1 MSSNDKK
8 EDIGLKKKYVFFN
21 DPDIIVKRAEN
32 LVNTH
37 LGLKKLQ
44 IDDSKKDLKETS
56 NNTSQL
62 DFKNVENLLSFH
74 PVQPYPFT
82 FISAVKRKLS
92 LGDHPNTQKKLY
104 DFGNKTEGEVY
115 SKELKLS
122 SNHNLYQAMQNM
134 AFRESIKVPDLKMS
148 AKTLDYS
155 SKDNPT
161 SKDVAGIKLAVSSND
176 FVPERSEKTSRE
188 RVQRKLDFSLSEGP
202 SVVACE
208 NVEPLK
214 APNVS
219 IASNFSKKK
228 EHVRENSREK
238 ENRSK
243 RIRKDDSLYTKSDE
257 VLYSSSDFSK
267 RSKSPR
273 HVSRKDITDNTSGSV
288 SVGRVKSDRL
298 PLFVPKECD
307 FVLTKPKT
315 KNFATS
321 TTRKDSDKKH
331 RCSNV
336 QSTKLRDTSL
346 ECKNKASNNES
357 HSDRTTKPSEK
368 NVIKDTLKNMVF
380 DSIEYKCKEDL
391 QPLKQTDEH
400 KYKLENKQVKQQ
412 NKVSSQ
418 SVNKQA
424 GIGIKEYNKRIY
436 NKTKTSIN
444 RIEGK
449 HYVTYSDTSGDVE
462 IISDSNSSLKKRNN
476 TCSTVFTELSKYKDT
491 DKFKTIQSL
500 HLKKS
505 GKDYEHSNYIEDSSS
520 VQCTDTSSNK
530 NEAFSQDVNVSN
542 KLQSS
547 NNDLT
552 NLNESSLREAL
563 LDPRWITFRDTN
575 YTQEEFRDLVT
586 PDMNLIFR
594 SKRKKQVAQG
604 NEANVDGAK
613 TSKYKTSAKPE
624 TIQHGIQLL
633 HPTAL
638 HMQFQA
644 ELHLL
649 DSMNE
654 SLRQVMDV
662 EKSFYNVKNEQ
673 EKELIQKQNQAAD
686 EFILH
691 LDDMGKNTTID
702 KKNADRVSQINDNT
716 SIEKVVIDK
725 RMINKIDE
733 ASSID
738 EQVFMQKE
746 ETEEQNNNLRK
757 RNKSIIEVAE
767 VQTQTVNDIG
777 TQTDICPGRRS
788 LTNSFLEIH
797 ENTHGHELSLE
808 DYEIPLLSLGSR
820 DQFEDLDQL
829 EDLSLPSKVR
839 TMSEI
844 SLHETTSS
852 IKTETGTEISISTR
866 DVTCSFNKNL
876 DLEIAQLI
884 RDEKQ
889 RYDKIEMLFKSR
901 EKTLHD
907 RTKKLAKLEEQ
918 KRALRDTGQDS
929 RISSV
934 KKKQRALLLKLQQ
947 EKDEMNRLKEL
958 HKIASQERKVMLQK
972 QRNMLNPQMS
982 TKNILTKLK
991 RSADSH
997 SPRRSCGPMKGYD
1010 IRSNSSMSSL
1020 VDSDKSLHDKSLH
1033 DKSHIDP
1040 KIPLTENDL
1049 QFQKINLSST
1059 EKIANLVDESNISLL
1074 KYDKLNDSVEDL
1086 KSQNKYAVNS
1096 PKSSN
1101 KLKYELRS
1109 RKFEDKMPKADII
1122 KLRSHQLDVESK
1134 LMQGH
1139 CVNVAGHVHE
1149 KQKTISLQSLQQDL
1163 DNSITEYVKSESD
1176 TLVDELSKKSKSSQ
1190 VDFRSVTSLKEKE
1203 PFSRDTAVNTETIQ
1217 ELITSVEQ
1225 DALSKTSKSSQV
1237 SEDTLQTYSRNSK
1250 KTDKS
1255 ISSDKEITKK
1265 FQQNSE
1271 LKASTKRKNSK
1282 CQRTRS
1288 SSTILTENILRS
1300 KSSSQIEEFTKHHN
1314 KRTKIENEFI
1324 QSDRNDEGSIL
1335 DELDLST
1342 DRTINQNAIEVLFR
1356 QSNAMKDKNSK
1367 LFADIIDESKE
1378 NISVENVFER
1388 SLENYSDNNY
1398 PSKDKGKNA
1407 HNCGDISTRS
1417 QLGTFAI
1424 SNHNTVDNGK
1434 EYTRS
1439 IVIRSQNHDF
1449 KTSKKLEQILNA
1461 REAALVSRRN
1471 CVEEWMAWDARLRAE
1486 EERVARMEQAAYKL
1500 VTTTSALSHQDS
1512 TLSSDTS
1519 DVEGRIELL
1528 TEKLAERRIEMS
1540 RLKKEARKQTK
1551 QKLKALEANLLNQI
1565 KKYDTT
1571 IHEMRKKLESR
1582 KETMKDNDRLAIESK
1597 SLAEFKVPDIPLK
1610 RIQEIYKKSDLL
1622 RSRSESDLLSTKIQ
1636 QKGIIKNIQTLIYES
1651 KSEETNFLKP
1661 SQIIKRNNV
1670 VESSNTKKQD
1680 IHYNVQSIFA
1690 DLKDT
1695 EYEKL
1700 RSISISSTSDDDQ
1713 GEKATNYNTTFHS
1726 SGTQTNHTLVSVP
1739 EILTAAISS
1748 DNNSRD
1754 IKDEVSVINTDTDIP
1769 TASELKQSKSYRSD
1783 QLAIIE
1789 PKSDLIDV
1797 EQVPLKNLVS
1807 QSNTIETSKTN
1818 NSKLISNKSETYIPS
1833 SNMELATNND
1843 SGTLTYSKKLHFLQL
1858 NNKNLNE
1865 DINCLE
1871 NELKALSEMML
1882 RISSLSNEKH
1892 DNEEKSTLR
1901 DISEVFSKSELIDN
1915 NTLIS
1920 NKEKDKTI
1928 QSDITDTEIP
1938 IKTDINTEISSHST
1952 DISKLNPASDPA
1964 DLAENVSHVI
1974 SGLIPEEEIFSES
1987 NQEIDYKAESK
1998 KILNEIEKSI
2008 ISEHAKILEGD
2019 TNSSIISL
2027 ETNTQKIQKLNKDFP
2042 YYLPTTD
2049 INKKSESPISIEENK
2064 SLNYAKDT
2072 FEINTPLD
2080 KEMIDDKSVD
2090 VQFVAQESYGE
2101 NLSENIESIST
2112 NISEQS
2118 PMTEDDS
2125 LKKGNDVIANESI
2138 LHLENISQ
2146 IKDNED
2152 SLQIENI
2159 SSAENNEIHL
2169 SSRDFTNKE
2178 EINTGQYN
2186 ISNSK
2191 DKENIISQNANTLS
2205 VNLVK
2210 RDFNVEENQSEVI
2223 STEKMSVDKDDWTIS
2238 DSFNIVHDEE
2248 ENEGEQTENREIE
2261 SHIHISS
2268 DYKNISEEE
2277 NDVVQDF
2284 TENLSVS
2291 MEDESMLLP
2300 RAESTNI
2307 DALNLKINETDIEKT
2322 TDELDDILDIIAR
2335 ENDKVYD
2342 KEGKQYVGTD
2352 KTNEN
2357 INDIKSI
2364 KSSISL
2370 GKENDN
2376 NKLDEINIQTKIIL
2390 ETDNMDLTIESPFP
2404 SITCDSTLDDKLQI
2418 HKLSTSDNNTINITP
2433 LYLEYSKN
2441 RINASSD
2448 AIDIPSNKLDDVSVV
2463 NIELNLEIE
2472 GKDTVQQEIVQSRE
2486 IIITKSDSESTE
2498 DLLPQL
2504 EISTKIELSDEELSG
2519 KNNIHD
2525 ENKESHVTYLTAIE
2539 KESKSPVIE
2548 KQIDLESLPEP
2559 ESSEGEQLDN
2569 LVEIAES
2576 SLDVIEKLSETAEIH
2591 SNKSASLSENN
2602 KQEDIERNLSRENE
2616 ASNNC
2621 QFTQEQSLAS
2631 KFHTTNA
2638 IDIITKAQ
2646 FEVLRDPEYEDIS
2659 EESLEVS
2666 EILDKTESQK
2676 TQSLQK
2682 GTTIS
2687 ENYQAVHKSEVLR
2700 ILDEISQKSLPELIK
2715 TLQEDKKEVQPVETI
2730 STKEVTDPSLLD
2742 NENQIIQ
2749 IEQSTDPNIEIM
2761 KDTVSD
2767 NSKLTKIETEEV
2779 SNKLND
2785 LLSQSEGKD
2794 VKVISDVDQSAV
2806 QKHEDVSSDSSEGG
2820 DTPVGV
2826 SEIEIDSPRD
2836 LNNSRLNIDALDDDL
2851 LSNTNIGKQDQS
2863 KTDFHAT
2870 PIVTTSEKD
2879 IEAMIDK
2886 IKASLKQPGLEVA
2899 DLEAKLLRIQQL
2911 QIELE
2916 IKKLEAEEV
2925 YYVREIPNKP
2935 PPPYTP
2941 PGDNRISI
2949 AIASPSPPPAVIP
2962 SNIEELTAF
2971 TEKATALI
2979 YKAKQSG
2986 QDIMT
2991 LEAPPEIYELTKES
3005 NEIAKKDRKIYNT
3018 FLFDLCKE
3026 TISEVYQ
3033 AEYEKP
3039 GPSWMK
3045 PNVKTKPAMK
3055 IPKTVEELH
3064 EYVSKEVATLF
3075 GFKTK
3080 LQRENMVMRW
3090 SRKRR
3095 DRVDEL
3101 LAREAQAE
3109 EDEWTKFHHDEL
3121 AVKNGLT
3128 VAILETL
3135 IMETTSVVKV
3145 AHAKKRKV
3153 MI

>member
-32 LVNTH
+32 LVNTQLKSH
-37 LGLKKLQ
+37 FGLKKHL
-44 IDDSKKDLKETS
+44 IDNSKEDLKETS
-56 NNTSQL
+56 NNPSQL
-62 DFKNVENLLSFH
+62 DFKNVENLFSFH

-82 FISAVKRKLS
+82 FMNAVKRKLS

-104 DFGNKTEGEVY
+104 DSGNKTEGEVY
-115 SKELKLS
+115 SKELKFS
-122 SNHNLYQAMQNM
+122 SNHNFYQAIQNM
-134 AFRESIKVPDLKMS
+134 AFRESLKVPELKMS
-148 AKTLDYS
+148 TKTLDYS

-161 SKDVAGIKLAVSSND
+161 SKDVAGIKLALSSND
-176 FVPERSEKTSRE
+176 FVPEKTSRE

-202 SVVACE
+202 SVVTCE
-208 NVEPLK
+208 NIESLK

-219 IASNFSKKK
+219 IASSFSKKK

-243 RIRKDDSLYTKSDE
+243 RIRKDESLYTKSDE
-257 VLYSSSDFSK
+257 ILYSSSDFSK

-273 HVSRKDITDNTSGSV
+273 HVSRKDITDNTSASV
-288 SVGRVKSDRL
+288 SVGRVKTDRL
-298 PLFVPKECD
+298 PLFVPRESD
-307 FVLTKPKT
+307 FALTKPKT

-336 QSTKLRDTSL
+336 QSAKLRDTSL
-346 ECKNKASNNES
+346 ECKNKTGNNES
-357 HSDRTTKPSEK
+357 HSDRTIKPSEK
-368 NVIKDTLKNMVF
+368 NVTKDAVKNMVF

-400 KYKLENKQVKQQ
+400 KYKSENKQVKQQ
-412 NKVSSQ
+412 SKVLSQ

-424 GIGIKEYNKRIY
+424 GIGVKDCNKRIY

-449 HYVTYSDTSGDVE
+449 HYVAYSDTSGDLE
-462 IISDSNSSLKKRNN
+462 IISDSNSSFKKRNN
-476 TCSTVFTELSKYKDT
+476 TCSTVYTELSQNKDT
-491 DKFKTIQSL
+491 DKFQTTQSL

-530 NEAFSQDVNVSN
+530 NEASSQDVNLSN

-552 NLNESSLREAL
+552 DLNESSLPEAL
-563 LDPRWITFRDTN
+563 LDSRWITYRDSN

-594 SKRKKQVAQG
+594 SKRKKQVAQD
-604 NEANVDGAK
+604 NDPNVDGGK

-624 TIQHGIQLL
+624 TTQHGMQLL

-644 ELHLL
+644 ELQLL

-662 EKSFYNVKNEQ
+662 EKNLLNVKNEQ

-691 LDDMGKNTTID
+691 LDDVGKSTTID
-702 KKNADRVSQINDNT
+702 KKNTDKVVSQINDNT
-716 SIEKVVIDK
+716 GIEKGVVTDK

-738 EQVFMQKE
+738 EQVFIKKE
-746 ETEEQNNNLRK
+746 DTDKQNNNLRK
-757 RNKSIIEVAE
+757 KNKSIIEVAE

-788 LTNSFLEIH
+788 LANSFLEIH
-797 ENTHGHELSLE
+797 ENAHELPLD

-852 IKTETGTEISISTR
+852 IRTETGTEISISTR

-884 RDEKQ
+884 KDEKQ

-958 HKIASQERKVMLQK
+958 HKIASQERKLMLQK

-1020 VDSDKSLHDKSLH
+1020 VDSDKSLHDKS
-1033 DKSHIDP
+1033 HIDP
-1040 KIPLTENDL
+1040 KIQLTENDM
-1049 QFQKINLSST
+1049 QFQKINLST
-1059 EKIANLVDESNISLL
+1059 IEKIASLVDESANISLL
-1074 KYDKLNDSVEDL
+1074 KYGKLNDTIEDSKL
-1086 KSQNKYAVNS
+1086 QSIYAGNS
-1096 PKSSN
+1096 PKGSS

-1109 RKFEDKMPKADII
+1109 RKFEDKMPTADII

-1139 CVNVAGHVHE
+1139 CMNVAGHVHE
-1149 KQKTISLQSLQQDL
+1149 KQKTISLQTLQQDL

-1203 PFSRDTAVNTETIQ
+1203 PFSKDTAVNTETIQ

-1255 ISSDKEITKK
+1255 ISSDKEITNK

-1314 KRTKIENEFI
+1314 KRTKIENKFI
-1324 QSDRNDEGSIL
+1324 QSDRNDEDSIL

-1342 DRTINQNAIEVLFR
+1342 DQTINQNAIEVLFR

-1378 NISVENVFER
+1378 NISVENVIER
-1388 SLENYSDNNY
+1388 SLKNYSDNNY

-1407 HNCGDISTRS
+1407 QNCGDISTRS

-1439 IVIRSQNHDF
+1439 IIIRSQNHDF

-1471 CVEEWMAWDARLRAE
+1471 CVEDWMAWDARLRAE
-1486 EERVARMEQAAYKL
+1486 EERLARMEQAAYKL
-1500 VTTTSALSHQDS
+1500 VTATSALSHQDS

-1582 KETMKDNDRLAIESK
+1582 KEAVKDNDRLAIESK

-1636 QKGIIKNIQTLIYES
+1636 QKGIIKNIQSLIYES
-1651 KSEETNFLKP
+1651 KSEETNFSKP
-1661 SQIIKRNNV
+1661 SQTVKRNNV
-1670 VESSNTKKQD
+1670 VESSDTKKQD
-1680 IHYNVQSIFA
+1680 IHYYVQSIFGN
-1690 DLKDT
+1690 LKDA
-1695 EYEKL
+1695 EYNKL

-1713 GEKATNYNTTFHS
+1713 GEKATNYNTTFPYS

-1739 EILTAAISS
+1739 EILTVAISS

-1754 IKDEVSVINTDTDIP
+1754 IKDEVSIINTDTDIH
-1769 TASELKQSKSYRSD
+1769 TASELKQSESHRSD

-1797 EQVPLKNLVS
+1797 EQVPLKSHVS
-1807 QSNTIETSKTN
+1807 QSNTIETSKTD
-1818 NSKLISNKSETYIPS
+1818 NSKLISNRSETYTPS
-1833 SNMELATNND
+1833 SNMELVTNND

-1871 NELKALSEMML
+1871 NELKALSEMMS
-1882 RISSLSNEKH
+1882 RISSLSNEKP
-1892 DNEEKSTLR
+1892 DNEEKSTSK
-1901 DISEVFSKSELIDN
+1901 DISEVFSKSELTDN

-1920 NKEKDKTI
+1920 NKEKNKTI
-1928 QSDITDTEIP
+1928 QSDITNIEIP
-1938 IKTDINTEISSHST
+1938 IKTDINSEITSYST
-1952 DISKLNPASDPA
+1952 DISKLKPTDDTE

-1974 SGLIPEEEIFSES
+1974 SGLIPEEETLFSES

-2019 TNSSIISL
+2019 TNSSIIPL
-2027 ETNTQKIQKLNKDFP
+2027 ETNTQMIQKLNKDFP
-2042 YYLPTTD
+2042 YYLSTTD
-2049 INKKSESPISIEENK
+2049 INKKSESPISIEENT
-2064 SLNYAKDT
+2064 SLKYVKDT
-2072 FEINTPLD
+2072 SEINTSLD
-2080 KEMIDDKSVD
+2080 KEMIHDKSVD
-2090 VQFVAQESYGE
+2090 DRLLVQESYGE
-2101 NLSENIESIST
+2101 KLSENVESIPT
-2112 NISEQS
+2112 NISEQDPIS
-2118 PMTEDDS
+2118 EEES
-2125 LKKGNDVIANESI
+2125 LKKDNDVIVNESI
-2138 LHLENISQ
+2138 LHFESISQ
-2146 IKDNED
+2146 FKDNEA
-2152 SLQIENI
+2152 SLQVENI
-2159 SSAENNEIHL
+2159 SSAENNEIHI
-2169 SSRDFTNKE
+2169 SSRDLTNKE

-2191 DKENIISQNANTLS
+2191 DEDNIISQNVNTLS
-2205 VNLVK
+2205 VNLIE
-2210 RDFNVEENQSEVI
+2210 RDFNVEENESEVI

-2238 DSFNIVHDEE
+2238 DDSFNIAHDEV
-2248 ENEGEQTENREIE
+2248 ENEEQTQNREIE
-2261 SHIHISS
+2261 SYIHISS
-2268 DYKNISEEE
+2268 DCKNISQKE
-2277 NDVVQDF
+2277 NDVVVQDF

-2291 MEDESMLLP
+2291 IEDESIILP

-2307 DALNLKINETDIEKT
+2307 DALNLKINETDTREKT

-2335 ENDKVYD
+2335 ENDKEHD
-2342 KEGKQYVGTD
+2342 NEGKQYTGTD
-2352 KTNEN
+2352 KTDEN

-2364 KSSISL
+2364 NKKSISL

-2376 NKLDEINIQTKIIL
+2376 ELNEINIQTKIIL
-2390 ETDNMDLTIESPFP
+2390 EADNMDLTIESPFP

-2418 HKLSTSDNNTINITP
+2418 HKLSISDNNTMNITP
-2433 LYLEYSKN
+2433 LYLEYNKN
-2441 RINASSD
+2441 RINASSE
-2448 AIDIPSNKLDDVSVV
+2448 AIDIPSNKLDDISVV
-2463 NIELNLEIE
+2463 NIKLNLEIE
-2472 GKDTVQQEIVQSRE
+2472 GKGTVQQEIVQSRE
-2486 IIITKSDSESTE
+2486 IIITKPDSESAE

-2504 EISTKIELSDEELSG
+2504 EISTKIELSDEEPSDT
-2519 KNNIHD
+2519 NAIHD
-2525 ENKESHVTYLTAIE
+2525 KNKESHVTYCTAIE

-2548 KQIDLESLPEP
+2548 EQIDLESLPEP

-2569 LVEIAES
+2569 LIEVLES
-2576 SLDVIEKLSETAEIH
+2576 SLDVIEKLPEPVEIH
-2591 SNKSASLSENN
+2591 SNKSDSLSENN
-2602 KQEDIERNLSRENE
+2602 KQDIERKLLRENE
-2616 ASNNC
+2616 PSSNRKS
-2621 QFTQEQSLAS
+2621 TQEQNTVKA
-2631 KFHTTNA
+2631 NA
-2638 IDIITKAQ
+2638 INIITKAQ
-2646 FEVLRDPEYEDIS
+2646 FEVLRDPDYEDIS

-2676 TQSLQK
+2676 TQSSQK
-2682 GTTIS
+2682 GTRIS
-2687 ENYQAVHKSEVLR
+2687 ENYQGVQNSKVLT
-2700 ILDEISQKSLPELIK
+2700 ILDEISQRALPELIK

-2730 STKEVTDPSLLD
+2730 STKEVTDPSSLD

-2767 NSKLTKIETEEV
+2767 NSKLTEIETEEV
-2779 SNKLND
+2779 STKLND
-2785 LLSQSEGKD
+2785 LLSQSEDKD
-2794 VKVISDVDQSAV
+2794 AKIISDIDQNAI
-2806 QKHEDVSSDSSEGG
+2806 QKHEDTSSDSSEGG
-2820 DTPVGV
+2820 DTPAGV

-2836 LNNSRLNIDALDDDL
+2836 LNNSRLNIDVLDDDL
-2851 LSNTNIGKQDQS
+2851 LSNANMGKKDQS

-2879 IEAMIDK
+2879 IQAMIDK

-2899 DLEAKLLRIQQL
+2899 DFEAKLLRVQQL

-3039 GPSWMK
+3039 GPSWTK
-3045 PNVKTKPAMK
+3045 PNVKTKPAIK
-3055 IPKTVEELH
+3055 IPKNVEELH

>member
-1 MSSNDKK
+1 MSNNCKK

-21 DPDIIVKRAEN
+21 DPDIIVKRAES
-32 LVNTH
+32 LVNTQLRSH
-37 LGLKKLQ
+37 LGLKKQ
-44 IDDSKKDLKETS
+44 QVDDSKQDLKEKT
-56 NNTSQL
+56 NDIPQL

-92 LGDHPNTQKKLY
+92 LGDHPDTQKKLY
-104 DFGNKTEGEVY
+104 DSGHRTEAEVY
-115 SKELKLS
+115 SRELKFS
-122 SNHNLYQAMQNM
+122 TNHNLYQAMQNM
-134 AFRESIKVPDLKMS
+134 AFREPLKVPDLKMS
-148 AKTLDYS
+148 TKTLDYS

-202 SVVACE
+202 SVIACE
-208 NVEPLK
+208 NIEPLK

-219 IASNFSKKK
+219 IASSFSKKK
-228 EHVRENSREK
+228 EHVRESSREK

-257 VLYSSSDFSK
+257 ILYSSSDFSK

-273 HVSRKDITDNTSGSV
+273 HVSRKDITDNTSGSI
-288 SVGRVKSDRL
+288 SVGRIKTDRL
-298 PLFVPKECD
+298 PLFVPRESD

-321 TTRKDSDKKH
+321 TARKDNDKKH

-336 QSTKLRDTSL
+336 QSAKLRDTSL
-346 ECKNKASNNES
+346 ECKNKTGGNEL
-357 HSDRTTKPSEK
+357 HSQK
-368 NVIKDTLKNMVF
+368 NIIKDTARSMVF

-391 QPLKQTDEH
+391 QSLKQTDEH

-412 NKVSSQ
+412 NKVLNQ
-418 SVNKQA
+418 SLNKQA
-424 GIGIKEYNKRIY
+424 GIGFKEHNKRVY
-436 NKTKTSIN
+436 DKTKTSIN

-449 HYVTYSDTSGDVE
+449 HYVTYSDTSGDIE
-462 IISDSNSSLKKRNN
+462 IVSDSNTSLKKRSS
-476 TCSTVFTELSKYKDT
+476 TCSAVLTQQSQSKDI
-491 DKFKTIQSL
+491 DKSQTMQSL
-500 HLKKS
+500 HSKKS
-505 GKDYEHSNYIEDSSS
+505 GKDNENSNYIENSSLE
-520 VQCTDTSSNK
+520 CTDISSNK
-530 NEAFSQDVNVSN
+530 NEAFSQDVNLSN

-552 NLNESSLREAL
+552 DLNESSLPEAL
-563 LDPRWITFRDTN
+563 LDPRRISFRDDN
-575 YTQEEFRDLVT
+575 YTQDEFRDLVT

-594 SKRKKQVAQG
+594 SKRKKQMAQSNDTNIDCG
-604 NEANVDGAK
+604 K
-613 TSKYKTSAKPE
+613 TSKYKTSTKPE

-673 EKELIQKQNQAAD
+673 EKELIQKQNQATD
-686 EFILH
+686 ELILH
-691 LDDMGKNTTID
+691 LDDVGKNGTID
-702 KKNADRVSQINDNT
+702 KENTDKVVSQINDNT
-716 SIEKVVIDK
+716 GIEKVVTDK
-725 RMINKIDE
+725 RMTNKIDE
-733 ASSID
+733 ASFID
-738 EQVFMQKE
+738 EQAFMKKE
-746 ETEEQNNNLRK
+746 ETDEQNNNLRK
-757 RNKSIIEVAE
+757 RTKSVIEVAE

-777 TQTDICPGRRS
+777 TQTDIYPGRRNLS
-788 LTNSFLEIH
+788 NRFLEIH
-797 ENTHGHELSLE
+797 ENAHGQELSLE
-808 DYEIPLLSLGSR
+808 DCEIPLLSLGSR

-866 DVTCSFNKNL
+866 DVTCSFNKYL

-884 RDEKQ
+884 KDEKQ

-907 RTKKLAKLEEQ
+907 RTKKLVKLEEQ

-958 HKIASQERKVMLQK
+958 HKIASQERKLMLQK
-972 QRNMLNPQMS
+972 QRNMFNPQMS

-991 RSADSH
+991 RSADSQ
-997 SPRRSCGPMKGYD
+997 SPRRLSGPMKGYD

-1020 VDSDKSLHDKSLH
+1020 VDSDKSQHDKSQ
-1033 DKSHIDP
+1033 IDP
-1040 KIPLTENDL
+1040 KIQLTENDM
-1049 QFQKINLSST
+1049 QFQKVGLSNV
-1059 EKIANLVDESNISLL
+1059 EKIANLADESNISLL
-1074 KYDKLNDSVEDL
+1074 KYDKLNDTIEDL
-1086 KSQNKYAVNS
+1086 KSQNKYTLNS
-1096 PKSSN
+1096 QKGGN

-1109 RKFEDKMPKADII
+1109 RKFEEKMPKADII

-1149 KQKTISLQSLQQDL
+1149 KQKTISLQSLQDL
-1163 DNSITEYVKSESD
+1163 DNTITEYIKSESD

-1190 VDFRSVTSLKEKE
+1190 VDFRSVISSKDKE

-1217 ELITSVEQ
+1217 EQITSIEQ

-1237 SEDTLQTYSRNSK
+1237 SEDTFQTHSRNSN

-1271 LKASTKRKNSK
+1271 FKASTKRKNSK

-1342 DRTINQNAIEVLFR
+1342 DQTINQNAIEVLIR

-1378 NISVENVFER
+1378 NISVQNVFER
-1388 SLENYSDNNY
+1388 SLENYSENNY

-1407 HNCGDISTRS
+1407 QNCGDISARS

-1424 SNHNTVDNGK
+1424 SNHNSVDNEK

-1500 VTTTSALSHQDS
+1500 VTATSALSHQDS

-1582 KETMKDNDRLAIESK
+1582 KESVKDSDKLAIESK

-1610 RIQEIYKKSDLL
+1610 RIQEIYKNSDLL

-1636 QKGIIKNIQTLIYES
+1636 QKGIVKNIQALIYES
-1651 KSEETNFLKP
+1651 KCEETNFSKS
-1661 SQIIKRNNV
+1661 SQIIKRDNV
-1670 VESSNTKKQD
+1670 LESSNTKKQD

-1700 RSISISSTSDDDQ
+1700 RSISMSSTSDDDQ
-1713 GEKATNYNTTFHS
+1713 GEKATHYNTTFHS

-1739 EILTAAISS
+1739 EQFTVAISS
-1748 DNNSRD
+1748 DNNSKD
-1754 IKDEVSVINTDTDIP
+1754 IQSEISVVNTDTDIL
-1769 TASELKQSKSYRSD
+1769 TESELKLSKSHRSD
-1783 QLAIIE
+1783 QLTITE

-1797 EQVPLKNLVS
+1797 EQVPLKSLIS
-1807 QSNTIETSKTN
+1807 QSNTIETSKAEN
-1818 NSKLISNKSETYIPS
+1818 LKLISNKSESYIQN
-1833 SNMELATNND
+1833 SNMELACTNND

-1871 NELKALSEMML
+1871 NELKALSEMMS
-1882 RISSLSNEKH
+1882 RISSLSAEKH
-1892 DNEEKSTLR
+1892 DNEEKSTLK
-1901 DISEVFSKSELIDN
+1901 DISEVFSKSELTDN
-1915 NTLIS
+1915 NTS
-1920 NKEKDKTI
+1920 NKDINKTI
-1928 QSDITDTEIP
+1928 QSDITETEIP
-1938 IKTDINTEISSHST
+1938 VKTDINSEISSYSASILKLKSGNEST
-1952 DISKLNPASDPA
+1952 DLV
-1964 DLAENVSHVI
+1964 ENASHVI
-1974 SGLIPEEEIFSES
+1974 SGLIPEEETLFSES

-2008 ISEHAKILEGD
+2008 ISEHAKIIEGD
-2019 TNSSIISL
+2019 TNSSSIPL
-2027 ETNTQKIQKLNKDFP
+2027 ETNVQKIQKLNKDFP
-2042 YYLPTTD
+2042 YYLSTSD
-2049 INKKSESPISIEENK
+2049 IDKKTESPIPIEENK
-2064 SLNYAKDT
+2064 NLKHSK
-2072 FEINTPLD
+2072 NTPECSLD
-2080 KEMIDDKSVD
+2080 KKMIDEQHV
-2090 VQFVAQESYGE
+2090 VQESQLLVQESYGE
-2101 NLSENIESIST
+2101 KLSENVDSIST
-2112 NISEQS
+2112 NISEQCPIS
-2118 PMTEDDS
+2118 EDDS
-2125 LKKGNDVIANESI
+2125 LKKDNDVVVNKSI
-2138 LHLENISQ
+2138 LHFENISQ
-2146 IKDNED
+2146 FKNNED
-2152 SLQIENI
+2152 TLQIENI

-2169 SSRDFTNKE
+2169 SSRDFSNTE
-2178 EINTGQYN
+2178 QINTGQYYN
-2186 ISNSK
+2186 SNSK
-2191 DKENIISQNANTLS
+2191 DEENIISQNANTLS
-2205 VNLVK
+2205 INLNK
-2210 RDFNVEENQSEVI
+2210 RDFNVEENESEVI

-2238 DSFNIVHDEE
+2238 DSFNICHDEA
-2248 ENEGEQTENREIE
+2248 ENEWEKTQNHEVE
-2261 SHIHISS
+2261 SHINVSS
-2268 DYKNISEEE
+2268 DHKNISQEE
-2277 NDVVQDF
+2277 NDVVIQDF

-2291 MEDESMLLP
+2291 IEDESMLLP

-2307 DALNLKINETDIEKT
+2307 DALNLKINETDNEKT

-2335 ENDKVYD
+2335 ENDKEYD
-2342 KEGKQYVGTD
+2342 NEEKQYIGTE
-2352 KTNEN
+2352 KTDEN
-2357 INDIKSI
+2357 IDNIKSI
-2364 KSSISL
+2364 KASIAL
-2370 GKENDN
+2370 GKENEN
-2376 NKLDEINIQTKIIL
+2376 NELINEINIQTKIIL
-2390 ETDNMDLTIESPFP
+2390 DADNIDLTIDSPFP

-2418 HKLSTSDNNTINITP
+2418 QKLSTSDNNKSNITP
-2433 LYLEYSKN
+2433 LCTEYNKN
-2441 RINASSD
+2441 INASND
-2448 AIDIPSNKLDDVSVV
+2448 ALDVPSNKLDDVSVV
-2463 NIELNLEIE
+2463 NIKLNLEIE
-2472 GKDTVQQEIVQSRE
+2472 GKDIVQEEIVQSRE
-2486 IIITKSDSESTE
+2486 IIISKADSGSTE
-2498 DLLPQL
+2498 DILSQL
-2504 EISTKIELSDEELSG
+2504 EISTKIELSNEELIDKS
-2519 KNNIHD
+2519 NTHD
-2525 ENKESHVTYLTAIE
+2525 DNKETHVSYYPVTE
-2539 KESKSPVIE
+2539 KESTPLTVKD
-2548 KQIDLESLPEP
+2548 QGYLELLPEP
-2559 ESSEGEQLDN
+2559 DSSDGEQLDN
-2569 LVEIAES
+2569 LVEVAES
-2576 SLDVIEKLSETAEIH
+2576 GLDVIEKLPEPAEIH
-2591 SNKSASLSENN
+2591 SNKSTSLSKN
-2602 KQEDIERNLSRENE
+2602 KEDNIEIKDLRENE
-2616 ASNNC
+2616 DLPSDS
-2621 QFTQEQSLAS
+2621 QSTQKDNIA
-2631 KFHTTNA
+2631 TTNA
-2638 IDIITKAQ
+2638 TDIIIKVP

-2676 TQSLQK
+2676 TQGLQK
-2682 GTTIS
+2682 GTIVP
-2687 ENYQAVHKSEVLR
+2687 ENYQAVHKTEVLR
-2700 ILDEISQKSLPELIK
+2700 ILDEITQKSLPELIK
-2715 TLQEDKKEVQPVETI
+2715 TSQDDKKDVQTVGTI
-2730 STKEVTDPSLLD
+2730 STKALIHKSSLD
-2742 NENQIIQ
+2742 NENKIIQ
-2749 IEQSTDPNIEIM
+2749 IDQATDQNTEIV

-2767 NSKLTKIETEEV
+2767 NSKLTEIDTEEA
-2779 SNKLND
+2779 STKLND
-2785 LLSQSEGKD
+2785 LLSQSDEKH
-2794 VKVISDVDQSAV
+2794 VKTITAVDQSAI

-2820 DTPVGV
+2820 DTPAGV

-2836 LNNSRLNIDALDDDL
+2836 LNNSRLNIDVLDDDL
-2851 LSNTNIGKQDQS
+2851 LSNTNMGKQDES

-2870 PIVTTSEKD
+2870 AIVTTSEKD

-2986 QDIMT
+2986 QDIMN
-2991 LEAPPEIYELTKES
+2991 LEAPPEICELTKES

-3039 GPSWMK
+3039 GPSWTK

>member
-1 MSSNDKK
+1 MSNNCKK

-21 DPDIIVKRAEN
+21 DPDIIVKRAES
-32 LVNTH
+32 LVNTQLRSH
-37 LGLKKLQ
+37 LGLKKQ
-44 IDDSKKDLKETS
+44 QVDDSKQDLKEKT
-56 NNTSQL
+56 NDIPQL

-92 LGDHPNTQKKLY
+92 LGDHPDTQKKLY
-104 DFGNKTEGEVY
+104 DSGHRTEAEVY
-115 SKELKLS
+115 SRELKFS
-122 SNHNLYQAMQNM
+122 SNHNFYQAMQNM
-134 AFRESIKVPDLKMS
+134 AFREPLKVPDLKMS
-148 AKTLDYS
+148 TKTLDYS

-202 SVVACE
+202 SVIACE
-208 NVEPLK
+208 NIEPLK

-219 IASNFSKKK
+219 IASSFSKKK
-228 EHVRENSREK
+228 EHVRESSREK

-257 VLYSSSDFSK
+257 ILYSSSDFSK

-273 HVSRKDITDNTSGSV
+273 HVSRKDITDNTSGSI
-288 SVGRVKSDRL
+288 SVGRIKTDRL
-298 PLFVPKECD
+298 PLFVPRESD

-321 TTRKDSDKKH
+321 TARKDNDKKH

-336 QSTKLRDTSL
+336 QSAKLRDTSL
-346 ECKNKASNNES
+346 ECKNKTGGNES
-357 HSDRTTKPSEK
+357 HSQK
-368 NVIKDTLKNMVF
+368 NIIKDSARSMVF

-391 QPLKQTDEH
+391 QSMKQTDEH

-412 NKVSSQ
+412 NKVLNQ
-418 SVNKQA
+418 SLNKQA
-424 GIGIKEYNKRIY
+424 GVGFKEHKRVY
-436 NKTKTSIN
+436 DKTKTSIN

-449 HYVTYSDTSGDVE
+449 HYVTYSDTSGDIE
-462 IISDSNSSLKKRNN
+462 IVSDSNTSLKKRSS
-476 TCSTVFTELSKYKDT
+476 TCSTVFTQQSQSKDI
-491 DKFKTIQSL
+491 DKSQTMQSL
-500 HLKKS
+500 HSKKS
-505 GKDYEHSNYIEDSSS
+505 GKDNENSNYIENSSLE
-520 VQCTDTSSNK
+520 CTDISSNK
-530 NEAFSQDVNVSN
+530 NEAFSQDVNLSN

-552 NLNESSLREAL
+552 DLNESSLPEAL
-563 LDPRWITFRDTN
+563 LDPRRISFRDDN
-575 YTQEEFRDLVT
+575 YTQDEFRDLVT

-594 SKRKKQVAQG
+594 SKRKKQMAQSNDTNIDCG
-604 NEANVDGAK
+604 K
-613 TSKYKTSAKPE
+613 TSKYKTSTKPE

-673 EKELIQKQNQAAD
+673 EKELMQKQNQATD
-686 EFILH
+686 ELILH
-691 LDDMGKNTTID
+691 LDDVGKSGTID
-702 KKNADRVSQINDNT
+702 KENTDKVISQINDNT
-716 SIEKVVIDK
+716 GIEKVVTEK
-725 RMINKIDE
+725 RMTNKIDE
-733 ASSID
+733 ASFID
-738 EQVFMQKE
+738 EQAFMKKE
-746 ETEEQNNNLRK
+746 ETDEQNNNLRK
-757 RNKSIIEVAE
+757 RTKSVIEVAE

-777 TQTDICPGRRS
+777 TQTDIYPGRRNLS
-788 LTNSFLEIH
+788 NRFLEIH
-797 ENTHGHELSLE
+797 ENAHGQELSLE
-808 DYEIPLLSLGSR
+808 DCEIPLLSLGSR

-866 DVTCSFNKNL
+866 DVTCSFNKYL

-884 RDEKQ
+884 KDEKQ

-907 RTKKLAKLEEQ
+907 RTKKLVKLEEQ

-958 HKIASQERKVMLQK
+958 HKIASQERKLMLQK
-972 QRNMLNPQMS
+972 QRNMFNPQMS

-991 RSADSH
+991 RSADSQ
-997 SPRRSCGPMKGYD
+997 SPRRLSGPMKGYD

-1020 VDSDKSLHDKSLH
+1020 VDSDKSQHDKSQ
-1033 DKSHIDP
+1033 IDS
-1040 KIPLTENDL
+1040 KIQLTANDM
-1049 QFQKINLSST
+1049 QFQKVGLSSA
-1059 EKIANLVDESNISLL
+1059 EKIASLADESNISLL
-1074 KYDKLNDSVEDL
+1074 KYDKLNDTIEDL
-1086 KSQNKYAVNS
+1086 KSQNKYALNS
-1096 PKSSN
+1096 QKGNN

-1109 RKFEDKMPKADII
+1109 RKFEEKMPKADII

-1149 KQKTISLQSLQQDL
+1149 KQKTISLQSLQDL
-1163 DNSITEYVKSESD
+1163 DNTITEYIKSESD

-1190 VDFRSVTSLKEKE
+1190 VDFRSVISSKDKE

-1217 ELITSVEQ
+1217 EQITSIEQ

-1237 SEDTLQTYSRNSK
+1237 SEDTFQTHSRSSN

-1271 LKASTKRKNSK
+1271 FKASTKRKNSK

-1342 DRTINQNAIEVLFR
+1342 DQTINQNAIEVLIR

-1378 NISVENVFER
+1378 NISVQNVFER
-1388 SLENYSDNNY
+1388 SLENYSENNY
-1398 PSKDKGKNA
+1398 PSKDKEKNTQ
-1407 HNCGDISTRS
+1407 NCGDISARS

-1424 SNHNTVDNGK
+1424 SNHNSVDNEK

-1500 VTTTSALSHQDS
+1500 VTATSALSHQDS

-1582 KETMKDNDRLAIESK
+1582 KESVKDNDKLAIESK

-1610 RIQEIYKKSDLL
+1610 RIQEIYKNSDLL

-1636 QKGIIKNIQTLIYES
+1636 QKGIVKNIQALIYES
-1651 KSEETNFLKP
+1651 KCEETNFSKS
-1661 SQIIKRNNV
+1661 SQIIKRDNV
-1670 VESSNTKKQD
+1670 LESSNTKKQD

-1700 RSISISSTSDDDQ
+1700 RSISMSSTSDDDQ
-1713 GEKATNYNTTFHS
+1713 GEKATHYNTTFHS

-1739 EILTAAISS
+1739 EQFTVAISS
-1748 DNNSRD
+1748 DNNSKD
-1754 IKDEVSVINTDTDIP
+1754 IQSEVSVVNTDTDIL
-1769 TASELKQSKSYRSD
+1769 TASELKLSKSHSD
-1783 QLAIIE
+1783 QLAITE

-1797 EQVPLKNLVS
+1797 EQVPSKSLMS
-1807 QSNTIETSKTN
+1807 QSNTIETSKTEN
-1818 NSKLISNKSETYIPS
+1818 LKIISNKSESYIQNT
-1833 SNMELATNND
+1833 NMELACTNND

-1871 NELKALSEMML
+1871 NELKALSEMMS
-1882 RISSLSNEKH
+1882 RISSLSAEKH
-1892 DNEEKSTLR
+1892 DNEEKSTLK
-1901 DISEVFSKSELIDN
+1901 DVSEVFSKSELTDN
-1915 NTLIS
+1915 NTSIS
-1920 NKEKDKTI
+1920 NKDISKTI
-1928 QSDITDTEIP
+1928 QSDITETEIP
-1938 IKTDINTEISSHST
+1938 IKTNINSEISSYSPSILKLKSGNEST
-1952 DISKLNPASDPA
+1952 DLV
-1964 DLAENVSHVI
+1964 ENASHVI
-1974 SGLIPEEEIFSES
+1974 SGLIPEEEALFSES

-2019 TNSSIISL
+2019 TNSTSIPL
-2027 ETNTQKIQKLNKDFP
+2027 ETSTQKIQKLNKDFP
-2042 YYLPTTD
+2042 YYLSTSD
-2049 INKKSESPISIEENK
+2049 IDKKIESPIPMEENTNLK
-2064 SLNYAKDT
+2064 QSK
-2072 FEINTPLD
+2072 NTSESSLD
-2080 KEMIDDKSVD
+2080 KKIIDEQHA
-2090 VQFVAQESYGE
+2090 VQELVQESYE
-2101 NLSENIESIST
+2101 EKLSENVDSIST
-2112 NISEQS
+2112 NISEQCPIS
-2118 PMTEDDS
+2118 EDDS
-2125 LKKGNDVIANESI
+2125 LKKDDVMVNKSI
-2138 LHLENISQ
+2138 LHFENIPQ
-2146 IKDNED
+2146 FKNNED
-2152 SLQIENI
+2152 TLQIENI
-2159 SSAENNEIHL
+2159 PSTENNEIHL
-2169 SSRDFTNKE
+2169 SPRDFSNTE
-2178 EINTGQYN
+2178 QINTSQYYN
-2186 ISNSK
+2186 SNNK
-2191 DKENIISQNANTLS
+2191 DEENVISQNANTLS
-2205 VNLVK
+2205 INLNK
-2210 RDFNVEENQSEVI
+2210 RDSDIEENGSEVI

-2238 DSFNIVHDEE
+2238 DSFNICHDEA
-2248 ENEGEQTENREIE
+2248 ENEWEKTQDHEVE
-2261 SHIHISS
+2261 SHIHVSS
-2268 DYKNISEEE
+2268 DHKNISQEE
-2277 NDVVQDF
+2277 NDAVIQDF

-2291 MEDESMLLP
+2291 IEDESMLLP

-2307 DALNLKINETDIEKT
+2307 DALNLKINETDNEKT

-2335 ENDKVYD
+2335 ENDKEYD
-2342 KEGKQYVGTD
+2342 NEGRQYIGTD
-2352 KTNEN
+2352 KADEN
-2357 INDIKSI
+2357 IDNIKSI
-2364 KSSISL
+2364 KTSIIL
-2370 GKENDN
+2370 GKENEN
-2376 NKLDEINIQTKIIL
+2376 NELNEINIQTKIIL
-2390 ETDNMDLTIESPFP
+2390 DVDNMDLTIDSPFP

-2418 HKLSTSDNNTINITP
+2418 HNLSTSDNNKSNNTP
-2433 LYLEYSKN
+2433 LYTEYNKN
-2441 RINASSD
+2441 INASND
-2448 AIDIPSNKLDDVSVV
+2448 ALDVPSNKLDDVSVV
-2463 NIELNLEIE
+2463 NIKLNLEIE
-2472 GKDTVQQEIVQSRE
+2472 DKDTVQQEIVQSRE
-2486 IIITKSDSESTE
+2486 IIISKANSGSTE
-2498 DLLPQL
+2498 DILPRL
-2504 EISTKIELSDEELSG
+2504 EISTKIELSNEELIDKS
-2519 KNNIHD
+2519 NTHD
-2525 ENKESHVTYLTAIE
+2525 DNKESHVIYFPITE
-2539 KESKSPVIE
+2539 KESTPPAVKE
-2548 KQIDLESLPEP
+2548 QEYLELLPEP
-2559 ESSEGEQLDN
+2559 DSSDGEQLDN
-2569 LVEIAES
+2569 LVEVTES
-2576 SLDVIEKLSETAEIH
+2576 GLDVIEKLPEPAEIH
-2591 SNKSASLSENN
+2591 SNKNNSLS
-2602 KQEDIERNLSRENE
+2602 KVKEDSIEIKDLRENE
-2616 ASNNC
+2616 DLPSVCHSTEKHNIA
-2621 QFTQEQSLAS
+2621 
-2631 KFHTTNA
+2631 TTNA
-2638 IDIITKAQ
+2638 TDIIIKVP
-2646 FEVLRDPEYEDIS
+2646 FEVLKDPEYEDIS

-2676 TQSLQK
+2676 TQGLQK
-2682 GTTIS
+2682 GTIVP
-2687 ENYQAVHKSEVLR
+2687 ENYQAVHKTEVLR

-2715 TLQEDKKEVQPVETI
+2715 TSQEDKKDVQTVETI
-2730 STKEVTDPSLLD
+2730 TTTALIHKSSLND
-2742 NENQIIQ
+2742 ENQIIQ
-2749 IEQSTDPNIEIM
+2749 IDQSTDQNTEIV

-2767 NSKLTKIETEEV
+2767 TSKLTEIETEEI
-2779 SNKLND
+2779 STKFND
-2785 LLSQSEGKD
+2785 LLSHSDEKH
-2794 VKVISDVDQSAV
+2794 VKTITDVDQSAI

-2820 DTPVGV
+2820 DTPAGV

-2851 LSNTNIGKQDQS
+2851 LSNTNMGKQDES

-2870 PIVTTSEKD
+2870 AIVTTSEKD

-2986 QDIMT
+2986 QDIMN
-2991 LEAPPEIYELTKES
+2991 LEAPPEICELTKES

-3039 GPSWMK
+3039 GPSWTK

>member
-1 MSSNDKK
+1 MSNNCKK

-21 DPDIIVKRAEN
+21 DPDIIVKRAES
-32 LVNTH
+32 LVNTQLRSH
-37 LGLKKLQ
+37 LGLKKQ
-44 IDDSKKDLKETS
+44 QVDDSKVDLKEKT
-56 NNTSQL
+56 NDIPQL

-92 LGDHPNTQKKLY
+92 LGDHPDTQKKLY
-104 DFGNKTEGEVY
+104 DSGNRTEAEVY
-115 SKELKLS
+115 SRELKFS

-134 AFRESIKVPDLKMS
+134 AFREPLKVPDLKMS
-148 AKTLDYS
+148 TKTLDYS
-155 SKDNPT
+155 SKDNPS

-188 RVQRKLDFSLSEGP
+188 RVQRKLDFSEGP

-208 NVEPLK
+208 NIEPLK

-219 IASNFSKKK
+219 IASSFSKKK
-228 EHVRENSREK
+228 EHVRESSREK

-257 VLYSSSDFSK
+257 ILYSSSDFSK

-273 HVSRKDITDNTSGSV
+273 HVSRKDITDNTSGSI
-288 SVGRVKSDRL
+288 SLGRIKTDRL
-298 PLFVPKECD
+298 PLFLPRESD

-321 TTRKDSDKKH
+321 TARKDNDKKH

-336 QSTKLRDTSL
+336 QSAKLRDTSL
-346 ECKNKASNNES
+346 ECKNKTGGNES
-357 HSDRTTKPSEK
+357 HSQK
-368 NVIKDTLKNMVF
+368 NIIKDTARSMVF

-400 KYKLENKQVKQQ
+400 KYKSDNKQVKQQ
-412 NKVSSQ
+412 NKVLNQ
-418 SVNKQA
+418 SFNKQQG
-424 GIGIKEYNKRIY
+424 GIGFKEHNKRIY
-436 NKTKTSIN
+436 DKTKTSIN

-449 HYVTYSDTSGDVE
+449 HYVTYSDTSGDIE
-462 IISDSNSSLKKRNN
+462 IVSDSNTSLKKRSS
-476 TCSTVFTELSKYKDT
+476 TCSSAVFTQQSQSKDI
-491 DKFKTIQSL
+491 DKSQTMQSL
-500 HLKKS
+500 HSKKS
-505 GKDYEHSNYIEDSSS
+505 GKDNENSNYIENSSLE
-520 VQCTDTSSNK
+520 CTDVSSNK
-530 NEAFSQDVNVSN
+530 NEPFSQDVNLSN

-552 NLNESSLREAL
+552 DLNESSLPEAL
-563 LDPRWITFRDTN
+563 LDPRRISFRDEN
-575 YTQEEFRDLVT
+575 YTQEEFRDLIT

-594 SKRKKQVAQG
+594 SKRKKQMAQSNNDTNIDCG
-604 NEANVDGAK
+604 K
-613 TSKYKTSAKPE
+613 TSKYKTTAKPE
-624 TIQHGIQLL
+624 TMQHGIQLL

-673 EKELIQKQNQAAD
+673 EKELIQKQNQVTD
-686 EFILH
+686 ELILH
-691 LDDMGKNTTID
+691 LEDIGKSGTID
-702 KKNADRVSQINDNT
+702 KENTDKVVSQINDNT
-716 SIEKVVIDK
+716 GIEKVVTDK
-725 RMINKIDE
+725 RMTNKIDE
-733 ASSID
+733 ASFID
-738 EQVFMQKE
+738 EQSFMKKE
-746 ETEEQNNNLRK
+746 ETDEQNNNLRK
-757 RNKSIIEVAE
+757 RTKSVIEVAE

-777 TQTDICPGRRS
+777 TQTDIYPGRRNLS
-788 LTNSFLEIH
+788 NRFLEIH
-797 ENTHGHELSLE
+797 ENAHGQELSLE
-808 DYEIPLLSLGSR
+808 DCEIPLLSLGSR

-866 DVTCSFNKNL
+866 DVTCSFNKYL

-884 RDEKQ
+884 KDEKQ

-907 RTKKLAKLEEQ
+907 RTKKLVKLEEQ

-958 HKIASQERKVMLQK
+958 HKIASQERKLMLQK
-972 QRNMLNPQMS
+972 QRNMFNPQMS

-991 RSADSH
+991 RSADSQ
-997 SPRRSCGPMKGYD
+997 SPRRLSGPMKGYD

-1020 VDSDKSLHDKSLH
+1020 VDSDKSQHDKSQ
-1033 DKSHIDP
+1033 IDS
-1040 KIPLTENDL
+1040 KIQLTENDL
-1049 QFQKINLSST
+1049 QFQKVGLSSA

-1074 KYDKLNDSVEDL
+1074 KYDKLNDTMEDL
-1086 KSQNKYAVNS
+1086 KSQNKYTLNS
-1096 PKSSN
+1096 QKGSNN

-1109 RKFEDKMPKADII
+1109 RKFEEKMPKADII

-1149 KQKTISLQSLQQDL
+1149 KQKTISLQSLQDL
-1163 DNSITEYVKSESD
+1163 DNTITEYIKSESD

-1190 VDFRSVTSLKEKE
+1190 VDFRSVISSKDKE

-1217 ELITSVEQ
+1217 EQITSIDQ

-1237 SEDTLQTYSRNSK
+1237 SEDTFQTHSRNST

-1271 LKASTKRKNSK
+1271 FKASTKRKNSK

-1342 DRTINQNAIEVLFR
+1342 DQTINQNAIEVLIR

-1378 NISVENVFER
+1378 NISVQNVFER
-1388 SLENYSDNNY
+1388 SLENYNENNY
-1398 PSKDKGKNA
+1398 PSKDKVKSTQ
-1407 HNCGDISTRS
+1407 NCGDISARS

-1424 SNHNTVDNGK
+1424 SNHNSVDNEK

-1439 IVIRSQNHDF
+1439 IVIRSQNHDY

-1500 VTTTSALSHQDS
+1500 VTATSALSHQDS
-1512 TLSSDTS
+1512 TISSDTS

-1582 KETMKDNDRLAIESK
+1582 KEAVKDSDKLAIESK

-1610 RIQEIYKKSDLL
+1610 RIQEIYKNSDLL

-1636 QKGIIKNIQTLIYES
+1636 QKGIVKNIQALIYES
-1651 KSEETNFLKP
+1651 KCEGTNFSKS
-1661 SQIIKRNNV
+1661 SQIIKRDNAL
-1670 VESSNTKKQD
+1670 ESSNAKKQD

-1700 RSISISSTSDDDQ
+1700 RSISMSSTSDDDQ
-1713 GEKATNYNTTFHS
+1713 GDKATHYNTTFHS

-1739 EILTAAISS
+1739 EQFTVAISS
-1748 DNNSRD
+1748 DNNSKD
-1754 IKDEVSVINTDTDIP
+1754 IPSEVSVVNTDTDIL
-1769 TASELKQSKSYRSD
+1769 TASELKPSKSNRSD
-1783 QLAIIE
+1783 QFAITE

-1797 EQVPLKNLVS
+1797 EQVPLKSLMS
-1807 QSNTIETSKTN
+1807 QSNTIETSKTEN
-1818 NSKLISNKSETYIPS
+1818 LKLISNKSESYIQN
-1833 SNMELATNND
+1833 SNKELLSTNND

-1871 NELKALSEMML
+1871 NELKALSEMMS
-1882 RISSLSNEKH
+1882 RISSLSTEKH
-1892 DNEEKSTLR
+1892 DNEEKSTLK

-1915 NTLIS
+1915 NTSIS
-1920 NKEKDKTI
+1920 HKDINKTI
-1928 QSDITDTEIP
+1928 QSDITETEIP
-1938 IKTDINTEISSHST
+1938 IKTDINSDISSYSASILKLKSASEST
-1952 DISKLNPASDPA
+1952 DLMK
-1964 DLAENVSHVI
+1964 NVSHVV
-1974 SGLIPEEEIFSES
+1974 SELIPEGETLFSES

-2019 TNSSIISL
+2019 TNSSSIPL
-2027 ETNTQKIQKLNKDFP
+2027 ETSTQKIQKLNKDFP
-2042 YYLPTTD
+2042 YYLSTTVTE
-2049 INKKSESPISIEENK
+2049 KKSESPITMEENK
-2064 SLNYAKDT
+2064 NLKRTKNTSESSLNKK
-2072 FEINTPLD
+2072 I
-2080 KEMIDDKSVD
+2080 IDEQHVTDES
-2090 VQFVAQESYGE
+2090 QLLIEESYGE
-2101 NLSENIESIST
+2101 KLSENVETIST
-2112 NISEQS
+2112 NISEQC
-2118 PMTEDDS
+2118 PIYENDS
-2125 LKKGNDVIANESI
+2125 SKKDNDVMINKSI
-2138 LHLENISQ
+2138 LHFEDISQ
-2146 IKDNED
+2146 FKSTDD
-2152 SLQIENI
+2152 TLQIENI
-2159 SSAENNEIHL
+2159 SSSENNEIHL
-2169 SSRDFTNKE
+2169 SSRDFSNGE
-2178 EINTGQYN
+2178 EINTGQYYN
-2186 ISNSK
+2186 SNSK
-2191 DKENIISQNANTLS
+2191 DEENIISQNANTLS
-2205 VNLVK
+2205 INLNK
-2210 RDFNVEENQSEVI
+2210 RDFNVEENESEVI

-2238 DSFNIVHDEE
+2238 DSFNIGNDEV
-2248 ENEGEQTENREIE
+2248 ENEWEKAEDHEVESEIHVSSEN
-2261 SHIHISS
+2261 
-2268 DYKNISEEE
+2268 KNISQVE
-2277 NDVVQDF
+2277 NVAVIQDF
-2284 TENLSVS
+2284 TENLSVTI
-2291 MEDESMLLP
+2291 EDESMLLP

-2307 DALNLKINETDIEKT
+2307 DPLNLKINETDNEKT

-2335 ENDKVYD
+2335 ENDKEYD
-2342 KEGKQYVGTD
+2342 NEGRQCIGTGN
-2352 KTNEN
+2352 KTDEN
-2357 INDIKSI
+2357 LDNIKSI
-2364 KSSISL
+2364 KASIL
-2370 GKENDN
+2370 EKENEN
-2376 NKLDEINIQTKIIL
+2376 NESNEINIQTKIIL
-2390 ETDNMDLTIESPFP
+2390 DTDNMDLTIDSPFP

-2418 HKLSTSDNNTINITP
+2418 HKFSTSDNNKNNNTP
-2433 LYLEYSKN
+2433 LYMEYNKN
-2441 RINASSD
+2441 HINGVND
-2448 AIDIPSNKLDDVSVV
+2448 ALDVPSNKIDDVSVV
-2463 NIELNLEIE
+2463 NIKLNVEIE
-2472 GKDTVQQEIVQSRE
+2472 EKDIVEKEIVQSQE
-2486 IIITKSDSESTE
+2486 IIINKLDSESKE
-2498 DLLPQL
+2498 DILPQL
-2504 EISTKIELSDEELSG
+2504 EISTKIELSHEELIDKSITHG
-2519 KNNIHD
+2519 D
-2525 ENKESHVTYLTAIE
+2525 NKESHVIYLPVTEEESTHPIGL
-2539 KESKSPVIE
+2539 KEE
-2548 KQIDLESLPEP
+2548 GYLESLPEP
-2559 ESSEGEQLDN
+2559 DSSDGEQLDN
-2569 LVEIAES
+2569 LIEVAES
-2576 SLDVIEKLSETAEIH
+2576 GLDVIEKHPESSEIH
-2591 SNKSASLSENN
+2591 SNKSDNLSENKEN
-2602 KQEDIERNLSRENE
+2602 YIEINDIRENKDLPID
-2616 ASNNC
+2616 C
-2621 QFTQEQSLAS
+2621 QSTEKHNTA
-2631 KFHTTNA
+2631 TTNA
-2638 IDIITKAQ
+2638 TDIIIKVP
-2646 FEVLRDPEYEDIS
+2646 FEILRDPEYEDIS

-2676 TQSLQK
+2676 TQGLQK
-2682 GTTIS
+2682 GTILS
-2687 ENYQAVHKSEVLR
+2687 ENYQAVHKTEVLR
-2700 ILDEISQKSLPELIK
+2700 ILDEITQKSLPELVK
-2715 TLQEDKKEVQPVETI
+2715 TSQEDKKDVQTVETI
-2730 STKEVTDPSLLD
+2730 SAKALIHTSSLV
-2742 NENQIIQ
+2742 NENQIMQ
-2749 IEQSTDPNIEIM
+2749 IDQSIDQNIEII

-2767 NSKLTKIETEEV
+2767 NSKLTEIETEQV
-2779 SNKLND
+2779 STELND
-2785 LLSQSEGKD
+2785 LLSESDGKHVKTITD
-2794 VKVISDVDQSAV
+2794 VEKSAI

-2820 DTPVGV
+2820 DTPAGV

-2836 LNNSRLNIDALDDDL
+2836 LSNSRLNIDALDDDL
-2851 LSNTNIGKQDQS
+2851 LSNTNMGKQDES

-2870 PIVTTSEKD
+2870 AIVTTSEKD

-2986 QDIMT
+2986 QDIMN
-2991 LEAPPEIYELTKES
+2991 LEAPPEICELTKES

-3018 FLFDLCKE
+3018 FLFELCKE

-3039 GPSWMK
+3039 GPSWTK
-3045 PNVKTKPAMK
+3045 PNVKTKPAIK